1 MKKTVSTVLAVLLA
15 ATLAACGG
23 SKPAATTAAPAA
35 PAPASTTAAAPAAA
49 ETTAAPAAAASGGAD
64 LIMGTGSSG
73 GTYFALGGA
82 MANAINNKL
91 AADGI
96 TITAQSTGASVEN
109 INLMQAGEMDLG
121 IAMNNVAANGYAG
134 TGAFSAPTT
143 DVKAIGVVYNEVY
156 QIVANASTGAKEVA
170 DLKGMKIAIGPAGSG
185 TLGLSQLVLAAAGI
199 DPQKDIQP
207 QSDSFGDAATKM
219 KDGHIDAACNVLAVP
234 ASSIIEMTTSMKLA
248 YVNISDDILA
258 QIQADAPYFTRK
270 VIPAGTYP
278 DQTEDCNTIT
288 CKAALYCRA
297 DLDEELVYKITK
309 AFYESGDEIAAAHAT
324 GKEVQLEGCLDGITT
339 PIHPGAAKYFKEM
352 GIDVPDNG

>member
-1 MKKTVSTVLAVLLA
+1 MKKLLSVFLALA
-15 ATLAACGG
+15 MVTALSACGG
-23 SKPAATTAAPAA
+23 GSQPAATTAAPA
-35 PAPASTTAAAPAAA
+35 PAATQAAAPA
-49 ETTAAPAAAASGGAD
+49 ETTAAPAPAPAAGGVD

-109 INLMQAGEMDLG
+109 INLMQANEMDLG
-121 IAMNNVAANGYAG
+121 IAMNNVAANGFAG

-143 DVKAIGVVYNEVY
+143 NVKAIGVVYSEVY
-156 QIVANASTGAKEVA
+156 QIVANANTNAKEVA
-170 DLKGMKIAIGPAGSG
+170 DLKGMRIAIGPAGSG
-185 TLGLSQLVLAAAGI
+185 TLGLSELVLSTAGI
-199 DPQKDIQP
+199 DPKKDIQP

-234 ASSIIEMTTSMKLA
+234 ASSIIEMTTSMKLS
-248 YVNISDDILA
+248 YVNISDEILEA
-258 QIQADAPYFTRK
+258 IQKDAPYFTRK

-278 DQTEDCNTIT
+278 DQEEDCNTIT
-288 CKAALYCRA
+288 CKAVLYCRA
-297 DLDEELVYKITK
+297 DLDEDVVYKTTK

-324 GKEVQLEGCLDGITT
+324 GKEVQLEGCLDGVTT
-339 PIHPGAAKYFKEM
+339 PIHPGAAKYFKEQ

>member
-1 MKKTVSTVLAVLLA
+1 MKKLLSIVLMVAMGT
-15 ATLAACGG
+15 TLAACGG
-23 SKPAATTAAPAA
+23 GGS
-35 PAPASTTAAAPAAA
+35 ASTTAAATTAAATAAAA
-49 ETTAAPAAAASGGAD
+49 ETKAPEAPAAPAGGGAD

-96 TITAQSTGASVEN
+96 TVTAQSTGASVEN
-109 INLMQAGEMDLG
+109 LNLMQAGEMDLG
-121 IAMNNVAANGYAG
+121 IAMNNVAADGYAG
-134 TGAFSAPTT
+134 TGAFSAPT
-143 DVKAIGVVYNEVY
+143 DNVKAIGVVYNEVY

-185 TLGLSQLVLAAAGI
+185 TLGLSQKVFAAAGV

-248 YVNISDDILA
+248 YINISDEILA
-258 QIQADAPYFTRK
+258 EIQKDAPYFTRK

-278 DQTEDCNTIT
+278 DQEEDCNTIT
-288 CKAALYCRA
+288 CKAVLYCRA
-297 DLDEELVYKITK
+297 DIDEDTIYKITK

-324 GKEVQLEGCLDGITT
+324 GKEVQLEGCLEGVTT
-339 PIHPGAAKYFKEM
+339 PIHPGAAKYFKEKGM
-352 GIDVPDNG
+352 EVPDNG